1 MNVNDPKASP
11 DLLAPPP
18 KRGVGV
24 RRLNKL
30 PLIITGVLVAL
41 VIISVSYTFNER
53 RNAQMKKAE
62 APPDLL
68 TIAESPA
75 LPVKASGS
83 DAAYIDAIAPPAP
96 PALDSPGPLTDAGAG
111 IVGPTAAAPAEV
123 DQAAER
129 DREARLQ
136 ALRRIEENKL
146 QSLEAALTAPPAV
159 ENFKK
164 TGAAAATTSPDAQLM
179 ALAQLAGGGAGAGS
193 GDAGT
198 AGAIAALAAQQPQ
211 QPDPNGQAAKRGFN
225 DRVAGAAGDVYLRNT
240 REPARSRFEI
250 KAGSIIPAVLISGI
264 NSDLPGQLI
273 AQVRENVYASAGDA
287 HATVLIPQGA
297 RLVGTYDSAV
307 TMGQLRVLV
316 AWQRVIFPDGSS
328 VSLGAMQG
336 ADQAG
341 YAGFRDKVDNHYLR
355 IYGNAFLL
363 SLFSA
368 GIQLSQ
374 PDGNGSQGYDSQQI
388 LAAELGRQLG
398 QLGIEMTRRNM
409 DIAPTLEIR
418 PGYNFAVM
426 VNKDMILPAFK

>member
-11 DLLAPPP
+11 DLLGPPP

-41 VIISVSYTFNER
+41 VIISVSYTFNQR
-53 RNAQMKKAE
+53 REAQMKKAE
-62 APPDLL
+62 APADLL

-75 LPVKASGS
+75 LPVKAAGS
-83 DAAYIDAIAPPAP
+83 DAAYIDAIAPPSP
-96 PALDSPGPLTDAGAG
+96 PPLDAPGPLTDAGAG
-111 IVGPTAAAPAEV
+111 NVGPIAAAPPVV

-129 DREARLQ
+129 EREARLQ

-146 QSLEAALTAPPAV
+146 QSLEAALNAPPGV

-164 TGAAAATTSPDAQLM
+164 TGADAATSADAQLA
-179 ALAQLAGGGAGAGS
+179 ALARLAGAGAG
-193 GDAGT
+193 GTDAGT
-198 AGAIAALAAQQPQ
+198 AGAIAALAAQQQPQ

-240 REPARSRFEI
+240 REPARSRYEV

-273 AQVRENVYASAGDA
+273 AQVRENVYASAADA
-287 HATVLIPQGA
+287 HGTVLIPQGA

-307 TMGQLRVLV
+307 TMGQRRVLV
-316 AWQRVIFPDGSS
+316 AWQRVIYPDGSS

-374 PDGNGSQGYDSQQI
+374 PDGTGSQGYDSQQI

-418 PGYNFAVM
+418 PGYNFVVM

>member
-18 KRGVGV
+18 KRGAGV

-30 PLIITGVLVAL
+30 PLIIAGVLVAL

-53 RNAQMKKAE
+53 RQAQMKKAE
-62 APPDLL
+62 AAPEPVK
-68 TIAESPA
+68 IAEVPE
-75 LPVKASGS
+75 LPVKPAGS
-83 DAAYIDAIAPPAP
+83 DAAYIEASAPPVP
-96 PALDSPGPLTDAGAG
+96 PAGDLPGPLTDTGAG
-111 IVGPTAAAPAEV
+111 TPAPIAPAPVVV

-129 DREARLQ
+129 EREARLQ

-146 QSLEAALTAPPAV
+146 QSLEAALNAGPGI
-159 ENFKK
+159 ENFKR
-164 TGAAAATTSPDAQLM
+164 TGAPDAAASPDAQLA
-179 ALAQLAGGGAGAGS
+179 ALARLAAVGGGGS
-193 GDAGT
+193 SDSGT
-198 AGAIAALAAQQPQ
+198 AGALAALAAQQQQ
-211 QPDPNGQAAKRGFN
+211 QPDPNGQAAKRGFS

-240 REPARSRFEI
+240 REAARSRYEV

-264 NSDLPGQLI
+264 NSDLPGQII
-273 AQVRENVYASAGDA
+273 AQVRENVYASSADA

-307 TMGQLRVLV
+307 TMGQRRVLV
-316 AWQRVIFPDGSS
+316 AWQRVIYPDGSS

-336 ADQAG
+336 ADQSG

-355 IYGNAFLL
+355 IYGNAFML

-418 PGYNFAVM
+418 PGYNFVVM
-426 VNKDMILPAFK
+426 VNKDIILPAFK